1 MLVISKVAHDDIY
14 GEVDKQKA
22 AVMVFSELLDQRN
35 KLMEEA

>member
-1 MLVISKVAHDDIY
+1 MLLISKVAHDDMY
-14 GEVDKQKA
+14 GGVKTQKA